1 MEKLIISK
9 IPLIPPFKK
18 GDRVLLN
25 NQKGFS
31 LIETIIVII
40 VISIGAI
47 GVLTVF
53 ITGMKGAADPLI
65 TIQAVELAQE
75 KLDIIIADRQNTARS
90 YNYAT
95 NPAYY
100 TAENPVSGFTSFNRS
115 VAIACFT
122 GTPFTGAGSAPAPS
136 CVGVGNYARVTVTV
150 THAAIGSATAVTLL
164 TNY

>member
-1 MEKLIISK
+1 MERIFTEVAAGFSLRLTQAMKVIK
-9 IPLIPPFKK
+9 
-18 GDRVLLN
+18 

-75 KLDIIIADRQNTARS
+75 KLDIIIADRQYTARS
-90 YNYAT
+90 YSYAT
-95 NPAYY
+95 NPANYP
-100 TAENPVSGFTSFNRS
+100 AENPVSGFASFNRS
-115 VAIACFT
+115 VAIACVT
-122 GTPFTGAGSAPAPS
+122 TADLNAAGSAPAPS
-136 CVGVGNYARVTVTV
+136 CVGVTNYARVTVTV
-150 THAAIGSATAVTLL
+150 THAAIGSVTAVTLL